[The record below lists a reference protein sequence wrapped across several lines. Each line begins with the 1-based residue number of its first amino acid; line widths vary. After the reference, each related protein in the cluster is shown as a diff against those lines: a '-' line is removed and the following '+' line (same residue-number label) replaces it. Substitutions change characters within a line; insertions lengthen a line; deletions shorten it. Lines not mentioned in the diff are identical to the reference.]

1 MRRGELVD
9 PLDQFVVAQEPVEGV
24 LVEQGGHRRRLRSEA
39 MISDDTLA
47 LPDGRSLSYTSIG
60 DPDGA
65 VVVYH
70 HGAPGGRLELAT
82 LDAAAVAAG
91 VRVVTPD
98 RPGYGGSTPLVGRT
112 TAGFVDDV
120 VALADHLGAGRFG
133 VMGLS
138 SGGPYTVACASLLGD
153 RVAGAIVAAGN
164 TDMSWPD
171 AADGYLQSELD
182 LMALADADDAAAA
195 CIERYGADGSR
206 FFEGDMD
213 LGTTDNAWLA
223 DEANATGLFTSM
235 GEAFAQGVVGYAHDI
250 WVQGR
255 PWSFDTSAITCP
267 VIVVHGDDDQLVP
280 IAHSRHTASL
290 IPGAELRI
298 LPGVGHLSL
307 ADHLPTLAAELM

>member
-1 MRRGELVD
+1 
-9 PLDQFVVAQEPVEGV
+9 
-24 LVEQGGHRRRLRSEA
+24 

-47 LPDGRSLSYTSIG
+47 LPDGRSLSHSSIG

-120 VALADHLGAGRFG
+120 VALADHIGVGRFG

-153 RVAGAIVAAGN
+153 RVIGAIVAAGN
-164 TDMSWPD
+164 TDMSWPG

-213 LGTTDNAWLA
+213 LGAADNAWLA
-223 DEANATGLFTSM
+223 DETNVTGLFTSM

-280 IAHSRHTASL
+280 ISHSRHTASL
-290 IPGAELRI
+290 IPGAELQL

-307 ADHLPTLAAELM
+307 ADHLPTLAAELA